1 MPRKLTQGDALE
13 RFIKKH
19 GDEYNYSHVEYVD
32 RDTKV
37 KIICKKDGHG
47 YFKQTPNAH
56 IRGRGCPKCAHTKT
70 TSKLTKSTDDFVKQ
84 AKEVHPDKNYGYE
97 KVEYVNAF
105 IKL

>member
-47 YFKQTPNAH
+47 VFNQIPSDHY
-56 IRGRGCPKCAHTKT
+56 RYGCPDCGILKRSNSRKSTKAQFIEDKRKLEKMVYIET
-70 TSKLTKSTDDFVKQ
+70 TSIRKK
-84 AKEVHPDKNYGYE
+84 P
-97 KVEYVNAF
+97 
-105 IKL
+105 IKK